1 MGRQPPHEYTTEP
14 RGGREQIMEK
24 LPQNSAQPD
33 TIAISNSNVNDNIE
47 LSALNGPSKEEL
59 DSMIAARNSKSY
71 FAFASLMTLLGL
83 IFSLVSMLSCSFG
96 IVHWAVDG
104 STAAYQSDIT
114 HLGLFRWYNPKTSS
128 CWSYAPDDTEF
139 FHVDGAARG
148 LSAAAVVFGG
158 CATWM
163 VTVISIANLACCIK
177 KGCCARFNLN
187 STSHSTTF
195 FTLSGLTFL
204 SSILQICTLTYFKQ
218 GNVPDY
224 SITCNANEDSNCTMG
239 VGAHYGIIAFLMYLV
254 ACFVYAMAGV
264 GCRIVEAAN
273 GGGRGGDVEDNLPPP
288 PPPPFPPTTQQ
299 QQRQQGHNVEEDLGS
314 LDTNEEP
321 KQADDDSGPPPPAPN
336 NNAPPMF
343 AAFGDDDEMQ
353 SV

>member
-59 DSMIAARNSKSY
+59 DQMIAARNSKSY
-71 FAFASLMTLLGL
+71 FVFASLMTVLGL

-104 STAAYQSDIT
+104 NSAAYQSDIT

-139 FHVDGAARG
+139 FYVDGAARG

-177 KGCCARFNLN
+177 KGGCCARFNLN

-204 SSILQICTLTYFKQ
+204 SSILQICTLTYFNQ

-224 SITCNANEDSNCTMG
+224 TITCNANEDSNCTMG
-239 VGAHYGIIAFLMYLV
+239 VGAHYGIIAFIMYLV

-273 GGGRGGDVEDNLPPP
+273 GGRGGDVEDNLPPP

-299 QQRQQGHNVEEDLGS
+299 QRHVEEDLGS

-336 NNAPPMF
+336 NAPPMF